1 MSDSRNENSDYVR
14 FVLQYENQETLVLDK
29 SPGGWDEDSL
39 EIVRN
44 TKYHGITT
52 QFTNALKFTREE
64 KDFINSSYEKGGI
77 NANMY
82 LIKYTL
88 RENKVYNT
96 SQYTSN
102 TNDIAWEERYR
113 GLADFN
119 TLKEKDGVLE
129 INFKSDELEDI
140 IKSHESDEFELNRK
154 ESIGYS
160 GFNLEGDLSFFGQQ
174 EMTIKGREISAV
186 GESYN
191 FNFSQNAISV
201 TDNSRPEGPS
211 QRRWSIPTQ
220 FRTKGFARHV
230 EVNDV
235 VYNYDDGLGMQSTF
249 FYNDSEDRL
258 LFAKTRLQV
267 TVKNLQFQF
276 LSGQNLPVLADQD
289 ISFICQRWEFD
300 EANSKY
306 IPVSFITLQTPS
318 QLDITQPLTF
328 TTNNVLISAVDE
340 IDYKTAWSLEF
351 VMKRKDGALYPGSEW
366 ELSYTMPSDG
376 YKINLDNVDYYQDY
390 GTKYRFSHLN
400 DIGSRLLEIMTGQ
413 KQKFY
418 SKFLGRNID
427 NYPTPVTG
435 VTPIYQDYNYKV
447 TGEAGNTGVIHGF
460 ALRNFNES
468 NLLYKGITTSFK
480 DYIKSLQSIFNI
492 GLGVESSQ
500 YGQRVRVEEL
510 KYFYQDS
517 VSVKLPNQITNVSR
531 VVEPKMFISSAT
543 IGATKGGDYELGIG
557 LDEPNIKAKYT
568 LPLMKTDNKYDKES
582 KYRSDDIGMEELR
595 RKLWWL
601 NEQEDSSGDN
611 NLWLLD
617 LKTPTLDNKYIYE
630 QLDWQ
635 DVLAQ
640 APTGISN
647 PDSYR
652 SWRFTPKRCLK
663 RHEWVLRAGLEH
675 DIYMSQKL
683 SLASSNSNVNLS
695 TQYIGESQPVS
706 EKEPIIVRNMERA
719 RLLPETI
726 KFTHPIDDNLLN
738 LILGKKRVFIGGEME
753 DVPNW
758 YFKFE
763 WTNEKGKLET
773 GYLKSFKPKNDEFE
787 FYKANEKII
796 FN

>member
-52 QFTNALKFTREE
+52 QFTNALKFTRES
-64 KDFINSSYEKGGI
+64 KDFINSSYEKGGL
-77 NANMY
+77 NTNMY

-102 TNDIAWEERYR
+102 TNDIAWEEMYR

-119 TLKEKDGVLE
+119 TLKEKDGIVE
-129 INFKSDELEDI
+129 INFKSDELEDVL
-140 IKSHESDEFELNRK
+140 KSHESEDFELNRK

-174 EMTIKGREISAV
+174 EMTIKGRDISAN
-186 GESYN
+186 GKS
-191 FNFSQNAISV
+191 FNL
-201 TDNSRPEGPS
+201 NSSEEALLYPNDTNGSRYD
-211 QRRWSIPTQ
+211 RRWSIPTQ
-220 FRTKGFARHV
+220 FVTKGFKRHV
-230 EVNDV
+230 EINDV
-235 VYNYDDGLGMQSTF
+235 VYDFSDKLGVQSTF
-249 FYNDSEDRL
+249 FYNDSLDRL
-258 LFAKTRLQV
+258 LFATTTLKITLD
-267 TVKNLQFQF
+267 NLQFDF
-276 LSGQNLPVLADQD
+276 LDNSFPYALSDQNLYLIV
-289 ISFICQRWEFD
+289 QRWKFD
-300 EANSKY
+300 ESSNSY
-306 IPVSFITLQTPS
+306 IKDGAYNVNNTSYAMQSPINDYKEINLTA
-318 QLDITQPLTF
+318 LDE
-328 TTNNVLISAVDE
+328 N
-340 IDYKTAWSLEF
+340 DYKTAWSLQF
-351 VMKRKDGALYPGSEW
+351 VMTRKDNNTYGGAVPLLRYQLPAN
-366 ELSYTMPSDG
+366 G
-376 YKINLDNVDYYQDY
+376 YKIELENIDYYQDY

-468 NLLYKGITTSFK
+468 NLLYKSITTSFK
-480 DYIKSLQSIFNI
+480 DYIKSLQSIFNV
-492 GLGVESSQ
+492 GLGIESSQ

-531 VVEPKMFISSAT
+531 VIEPKMFVSSAT

-582 KYRSDDIGMEELR
+582 KYRSDDIGMEESR

-617 LKTPTLDNKYIYE
+617 LKTPSLDNNYIYE